1 MNVKKIIILFIVFLP
16 SFAFAGKSD
25 LKAEDVGV
33 PLGVG
38 YIVPIVKE
46 GTPLTTIRHGTFT
59 FVKEGESCIAAFRRI
74 GEKVTVAQCAKAA
87 KREGVNTPVLWY
99 GNVGKPD
106 VYIVALQPGQKI
118 GILEEFASGIVVEK
132 VPVIFPVDDYRPA
145 LSRPLGS
152 HPARK

>member
-1 MNVKKIIILFIVFLP
+1 MKKVIILFSVLL
-16 SFAFAGKSD
+16 SAFAFAGKAD
-25 LKAEDVGV
+25 LKGEDVGV

-38 YIVPIVKE
+38 YFVPIVKE
-46 GTPLTTIRHGTFT
+46 GTPLTTLKHGTFT

-106 VYIVALQPGQKI
+106 VYIVVLRPGQKI
-118 GILEEFASGIVVEK
+118 GILEELVSGVVVK
-132 VPVIFPVDDYRPA
+132 RVPVIFPMDDYK
-145 LSRPLGS
+145 STFSHPLGS
-152 HPARK
+152 QPVKK